1 MNLSLTLAKVEY
13 APAIAALL
21 QANSAAE
28 GGTLYGDWSQAAVTR
43 WIESGSP
50 IVVALEGER
59 LKGVLFSAE
68 KAGSSAPPVL
78 KMLEAWPGQADAY
91 VYGPVC
97 IDASMR
103 GQQLL
108 ARLVDELGRQTHGRQ
123 GILFINRS
131 NVGSL
136 KAHQRLHM
144 PVVAQFTLGDQLFDV
159 LTTA

>member
-1 MNLSLTLAKVEY
+1 MNLSLTLAKVEH
-13 APAIAALL
+13 APSIAALL

-43 WIESGSP
+43 WIETGSP

-68 KAGSSAPPVL
+68 KADASAPPVVA
-78 KMLEAWPGQADAY
+78 MLRAWPGEADAY

-108 ARLVDELGRQTHGRQ
+108 GKLVDELGHQTHARQ

-136 KAHQRLHM
+136 KAHQRLGM
-144 PVVAQFTLGDQLFDV
+144 PTVAQFTVGDQVFDV